1 MSDMQEKYPR
11 QQEEEIM
18 TYKKEELMETIEKN
32 YGFKKELIQN
42 AELCG
47 LWHVRF
53 QVNGIRY
60 YGWIAHSGAI
70 PQLKVEGNVH
80 PYHDEMGTPVTEEY
94 YNRHIKGRQ
103 ARLLRFKDKDAWNYE
118 DTGIRFACQEEAE
131 KYIDELEDG
140 QNYWKMARIMAM
152 ISCSKK

>member
-11 QQEEEIM
+11 QQEEIM

-32 YGFKKELIQN
+32 YGFKRELIQN

-60 YGWIAHSGAI
+60 YGWTAYWGAA
-70 PQLKVEGNVH
+70 PQLKIEGYVN

-94 YNRHIKGRQ
+94 YNRHIKGHQ
-103 ARLLRFKDKDAWNYE
+103 ARLIRIKDKETGYWE
-118 DTGIRFACQEEAE
+118 DTGIRFASQEVAE

-140 QNYWKMARIMAM
+140 QNYRYDFLG
-152 ISCSKK
+152 

>member
-1 MSDMQEKYPR
+1 
-11 QQEEEIM
+11 M
-18 TYKKEELMETIEKN
+18 TYKKDELMETIEKN

-60 YGWIAHSGAI
+60 YGWIAYSGAA

-94 YNRHIKGRQ
+94 YNRHIKGHQ
-103 ARLLRFKDKDAWNYE
+103 ARLIYFKDKETGDWE
-118 DTGIRFACQEEAE
+118 DTGIRFAGQEEAE
-131 KYIDELEDG
+131 KYIDGLEDG
-140 QNYWKMARIMAM
+140 QKYGYDFLF
-152 ISCSKK
+152 